1 MGEDVT
7 DEEILE
13 TANDVLKGT
22 TRSHVAAAAVLAR
35 WVKDRLAKPAPA
47 IVAQGYTPPVIGK
60 CTCQKCVFD
69 EAVKNIREP
78 DWCLEPDELKF

>member
-1 MGEDVT
+1 MT

-13 TANDVLKGT
+13 TAKEVLNGT

-35 WVKDRLAKPAPA
+35 WVVARLAKPAPA
-47 IVAQGYTPPVIGK
+47 IVAQGYTSPVIGK

-69 EAVKNIREP
+69 EAVKNIKEP
-78 DWCLEPDELKF
+78 DWHLEPDELKF